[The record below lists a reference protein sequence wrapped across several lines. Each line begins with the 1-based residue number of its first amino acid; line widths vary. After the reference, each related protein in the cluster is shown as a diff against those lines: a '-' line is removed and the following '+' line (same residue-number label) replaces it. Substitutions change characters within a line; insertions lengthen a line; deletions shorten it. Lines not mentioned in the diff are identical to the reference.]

1 MKKIIGGLGL
11 LALSLFISWLLGGIV
26 LSLAVHHCWMIHN
39 VAASLGVAEGSF
51 VNYAN
56 ASLVLGVLGLL
67 GLTSMDVSKSN
78 K

>member
-11 LALSLFISWLLGGIV
+11 LALSLFVGWLFGGIV
-26 LSLAVHHCWMIHN
+26 LSLAVHHCWMVHT

-56 ASLVLGVLGLL
+56 ASLVLALL
-67 GLTSMDVSKSN
+67 GFTSKGVSKSS